1 MSDCAINPITGRAIK
16 KTGATYKK
24 LKKQTEVL
32 ESKVEAKNVKKE
44 YDEKKKASTT
54 LQSAIKRKLT
64 KKPEPPK
71 PTKKYGF
78 EDLPSDVKNLITDK
92 VIISE
97 DGKAKHSMDIFNWKY
112 SYKKKHKD
120 LFTFTG
126 DGDNFGNRNIYWDK
140 LISYLKDKIKKEEHD
155 LIIKMQKYIIKR
167 HRAERPNERY
177 FGNSLKERLEVNAVP
192 YDSTERAY
200 RLYGM
205 DEEELKR
212 WGGVYNCPLMCMS
225 FNTPIFKRK
234 KRTKTM
240 VDRFETEV
248 QVWLRGDDLYNL
260 KDVLEFS
267 ERKES
272 SLKEGRTALLPDGY
286 VFEWFNYDEMEKP
299 KNEMYNAFLFD
310 NENYP
315 IDKPKVCRAINPPSN
330 DKIFGDIVKRGIGYF
345 PNFRMITPTKKQVDK
360 YFEKYESIID
370 EGGLANIDVDNEPI
384 IL

>member
-1 MSDCAINPITGRAIK
+1 MDIQKVFNPLTGRMINAS
-16 KTGATYKK
+16 GATAKSI
-24 LKKQTEVL
+24 KQKQQKVSVL
-32 ESKVEAKNVKKE
+32 EAV
-44 YDEKKKASTT
+44 
-54 LQSAIKRKLT
+54 IKRKLT
-64 KKPEPPK
+64 KKPEPAPK
-71 PTKKYGF
+71 PAPKPKPEPKKF
-78 EDLPSDVKNLITDK
+78 NWEDLDEDVKTIITNK

-97 DGKAKHSMDIFNWKY
+97 DGKAKDSMDIFNWKY
-112 SYKKKHKD
+112 SYEKKHKD

-126 DGDNFGNRNIYWDK
+126 DNSNFGRDRSIYWDK

-167 HRAERPNERY
+167 HRAERPNEGL
-177 FGNSLKERLEVNAVP
+177 FGNSLKERLEVNAVS

-286 VFEWFNYDEMEKP
+286 VFEWFNYDEMKKP

-315 IDKPKVCRAINPPSN
+315 IDKPKVCRPINPPSN
-330 DKIFGDIVKRGIGYF
+330 DKVFGDIVKRGIGYF

-370 EGGLANIDVDNEPI
+370 EGGLANMDVDNEPI